1 MSSLSLRNKRTMDT
15 ISFSVMADL
24 EHRNEVAAMMSRL
37 YEEDRGDFDV
47 DHSKFASGIEHL
59 LTHPST
65 GQIVLFCEGNALRG
79 YALLVP
85 YWSNEFGGTLL
96 FVDEL
101 FVVPEYRS
109 RGIGRSFF
117 SYVERE
123 RPFGPVALG
132 LAVNPGNGRARQ
144 LYESLGFI
152 ELRIATFL
160 RRIPKDYLVAATNRD
175 DRLTLS

>member
-1 MSSLSLRNKRTMDT
+1 MDA
-15 ISFSVMADL
+15 INFSVMTDL
-24 EHRNEVAAMMSRL
+24 EHRDDVVMMMRDL

-47 DHSKFASGIEHL
+47 DPSRFASGVEHL
-59 LTHPST
+59 IAHPSR
-65 GQIVLFCEGNALRG
+65 GQIVLFSDGRAVRG

-101 FVVPEYRS
+101 FVVREFRS

-117 SYVERE
+117 RYLERE
-123 RPFGPVALG
+123 QPFGPVALG
-132 LAVNPGNGRARQ
+132 LAVNPGNHRARR
-144 LYESLGFI
+144 LYESLQFV

-160 RRIPKDYLVAATNRD
+160 RRISKGPESSART
-175 DRLTLS
+175 S

>member
-1 MSSLSLRNKRTMDT
+1 MNT

-24 EHRNEVAAMMSRL
+24 KHREDVSAMMRCL
-37 YEEDRGDFDV
+37 YEEDRGDFEV
-47 DHSKFASGIEHL
+47 DSSRFTSGIEHL
-59 LTHPST
+59 IANPSV
-65 GQIVLFCEGNALRG
+65 GRIVLFLEAGELRG

-101 FVVPEYRS
+101 FVVPDFRS

-123 RPFGPVALG
+123 QPFGPVALG
-132 LAVNPGNGRARQ
+132 LGVNAGNGRAQR
-144 LYESLGFI
+144 LYESLGFVALGI
-152 ELRIATFL
+152 TTFL
-160 RRIPKDYLVAATNRD
+160 RPVA
-175 DRLTLS
+175 S

>member
-1 MSSLSLRNKRTMDT
+1 MDA
-15 ISFSVMADL
+15 ISFSVMTSL
-24 EHRNEVAAMMSRL
+24 EHRDHVAAMMRGL
-37 YEEDRGDFDV
+37 YDEDRGDFEV
-47 DHSKFASGIEHL
+47 DPSRFESGIEHL
-59 LTHPST
+59 ITHPSV
-65 GQIVLFCEGNALRG
+65 GKIVLFCDGNAVRG

-101 FVVPEYRS
+101 FVLPEYRS

-117 SYVERE
+117 SYLEGE

-144 LYESLGFI
+144 LYESLGFT
-152 ELRIATFL
+152 ELRISTFL
-160 RRIPKDYLVAATNRD
+160 RRISNEYRIAETHGCES
-175 DRLTLS
+175 LTSS